1 MCILEAQV
9 LPHVSPQV
17 SPQVAT
23 KVATKVA
30 ILKTQPAQTTS
41 KINISSYL
49 WRMVIIISIQLYL
62 STARTKLA
70 RKRRNLR
77 SCGRESFLYLESCAG
92 FNAQIDETSL
102 RVHIFAINKTK
113 YLFCKCLFF
122 SCNSDIRSALSVF
135 RFKICCKSN
144 VVCVPLLL

>member
-9 LPHVSPQV
+9 SPQV
-17 SPQVAT
+17 SSQLAA
-23 KVATKVA
+23 KLAAKVA

-77 SCGRESFLYLESCAG
+77 SCGRASFLYL
-92 FNAQIDETSL
+92 
-102 RVHIFAINKTK
+102 
-113 YLFCKCLFF
+113 
-122 SCNSDIRSALSVF
+122 
-135 RFKICCKSN
+135 
-144 VVCVPLLL
+144 